1 MKEMSSK
8 LISHDLWLVALLHC
22 CNSMHIFNRLLY
34 NLCKNVCS
42 CLESIFLDKTSSD
55 SYITNSFFLQTIII
69 NFDQLK
75 APSRKPAVCCCFVVA
90 AAYTNRGGRPGLP
103 NCGFKTL
110 QQYFCQV
117 KRLLRKQNTLLF
129 LFSFC
134 DVS

>member
-8 LISHDLWLVALLHC
+8 LISHDLWLVAFV
-22 CNSMHIFNRLLY
+22 NSMHIFNRLLY
-34 NLCKNVCS
+34 NLCKNVCF
-42 CLESIFLDKTSSD
+42 CLESIFVDKTSPG
-55 SYITNSFFLQTIII
+55 SYFTNSFFLQTIII

-75 APSRKPAVCCCFVVA
+75 APSRKPAVCCCFVVT

-110 QQYFCQV
+110 QQYFCQI
-117 KRLLRKQNTLLF
+117 KRLNTLLF